1 MQRWQIGLLKAAVW
15 AACLLPLALLVLRAT
30 RLIGPIIADP
40 VDEFEHV
47 LGNTGLTILLITL
60 AITPARQITG
70 LNWLVRFRR
79 LLGLFSFFYIAL
91 HFVAFVWLDLQFAW
105 TRIATEIAL
114 RPYLTVGFV
123 GLLALI
129 PLAITSTRGMQRR
142 LGRRWTSLHRLVY
155 PAAILG
161 VWHFWW
167 GGVKA
172 DIREPAIYAGILAVL
187 LAYRLWRAW
196 QRRQARR
203 ASLSTP

>member
-15 AACLLPLALLVLRAT
+15 AACLAPLVWLVLRAF
-30 RLIGPIIADP
+30 RIAGSFIADP
-40 VDEFEHV
+40 VNEFEHV

-60 AITPARQITG
+60 AITPARLITG
-70 LNWLVRFRR
+70 FNWLVRFRR
-79 LLGLFSFFYIAL
+79 LLGLFSFFYICL
-91 HFVAFVWLDLQFAW
+91 HVVAFAWLDLQFAW
-105 TRIATEIAL
+105 NRIAAEIAL
-114 RPYLTVGFV
+114 RPYLTVGFAS
-123 GLLALI
+123 LLAMI

-172 DIREPAIYAGILAVL
+172 DIREPMIYAAILGAL
-187 LAYRLWRAW
+187 LGYRVWRAW
-196 QRRQARR
+196 RRRQARQ
-203 ASLSTP
+203 AALSTP